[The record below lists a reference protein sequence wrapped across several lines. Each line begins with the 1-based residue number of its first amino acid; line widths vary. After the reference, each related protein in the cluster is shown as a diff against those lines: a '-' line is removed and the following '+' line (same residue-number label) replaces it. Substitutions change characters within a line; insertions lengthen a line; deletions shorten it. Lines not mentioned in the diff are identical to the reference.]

1 MIDYIQLFK
10 DRNLFNQCTN
20 EIELNNL
27 LNKKKIIFYIGF
39 DATAD
44 ALHAGSLVQLRAI
57 KTLIKHGHQAIVLLG
72 GGTTKIG
79 DPSGKDASRQILT
92 YETIQKNIENFKRIF
107 EHYFRDFK
115 ENIKFINND
124 QWLDKLNYIELLR
137 DLGSQVSINRML
149 TFESVKERLKR
160 EQSLSFLEFNY
171 MILQSYDFLHLNK
184 HENCELQIGGSD
196 QWGNIVLGMEIIS
209 KINKKDAFGL
219 TTPLLTTSTGKKM
232 GKTEQGAVWI
242 DQNKYSS
249 YDFYQYWRNVDDND
263 VEKLLLIFSDLDKEE
278 IKILIKEDINNAK
291 KKLAYLVTTDCHS
304 ESSAQEAE
312 EKARSIFEN
321 NSFDNIDEIN
331 FKIDSK
337 LIDTLTSNSTVSSKS
352 EAKRLIEGGGIKIDD
367 DQINDIN
374 LTIDKSYNGKIL
386 KIGKKNIL
394 KLSLSNQYIFYSI
407 INKI

>member
-304 ESSAQEAE
+304 ERSALEAE

-337 LIDTLTSNSTVSSKS
+337 LVDTLTSNSTVSSKS

-367 DQINDIN
+367 NQINDIN
-374 LTIDKSYNGKIL
+374 LTIDKSYNNKIL
-386 KIGKKNIL
+386 KIGKK
-394 KLSLSNQYIFYSI
+394 KYFKI
-407 INKI
+407 IVK

>member
-79 DPSGKDASRQILT
+79 DPSGKDTSRQILT

-184 HENCELQIGGSD
+184 NENCELQIGGSD

-219 TTPLLTTSTGKKM
+219 TTPLLTTSAGKKM

-278 IKILIKEDINNAK
+278 IKMLIKEDINNAK

-321 NSFDNIDEIN
+321 NSYDNIDEIN

-337 LIDTLTSNSTVSSKS
+337 LIDTLTSSSTVSSKS

-374 LTIDKSYNGKIL
+374 LTIDKSYNEKIL
-386 KIGKKNIL
+386 KIGKK
-394 KLSLSNQYIFYSI
+394 KYFKI
-407 INKI
+407 IVK

>member
-1 MIDYIQLFK
+1 MVDYIQLFK
-10 DRNLFNQCTN
+10 DRHLFNQCTN

-44 ALHAGSLVQLRAI
+44 ALHVGSLVQLRAI

-79 DPSGKDASRQILT
+79 DPSGKDASRQILS
-92 YETIQKNIENFKRIF
+92 YEAIEKNIENFKRIF
-107 EHYFRDFK
+107 EHYFRDYK
-115 ENIKFINND
+115 ESIKFINND
-124 QWLDKLNYIELLR
+124 QWLDELNYIELLR
-137 DLGSQVSINRML
+137 DVGSHVSINRML
-149 TFESVKERLKR
+149 TFESVKERLRR

-184 HENCELQIGGSD
+184 NENCELQIGGSD

-263 VEKLLLIFSDLDKEE
+263 VEKLLLIFSDLNKSE
-278 IKILIKEDINNAK
+278 IKSIISENINEAK
-291 KKLAYLVTTDCHS
+291 KKLAFLVTSDCHS
-304 ESSAQEAE
+304 QVSAEEAE
-312 EKARSIFEN
+312 KKAISIFEN
-321 NSFDNIDEIN
+321 NSDENLDEIVFDKN
-331 FKIDSK
+331 EDIKI
-337 LIDTLTSNSTVSSKS
+337 IDALTRQNLVNSKS
-352 EAKRLIEGGGIKIDD
+352 EAKRYIEGGAIKLN
-367 DQINDIN
+367 DQVINDFNTFLNIKN
-374 LTIDKSYNGKIL
+374 NDQVLR
-386 KIGKKNIL
+386 IGKKKLFKL
-394 KLSLSNQYIFYSI
+394 KFN
-407 INKI
+407 

>member
-79 DPSGKDASRQILT
+79 DPSGKDTSRQILT

-321 NSFDNIDEIN
+321 NSYDNIDEIN

-374 LTIDKSYNGKIL
+374 LTIDKSYNEKIL
-386 KIGKKNIL
+386 KIGKK
-394 KLSLSNQYIFYSI
+394 KYFKI
-407 INKI
+407 IVK

>member
-337 LIDTLTSNSTVSSKS
+337 LIDTITSNSTVSSKS

-367 DQINDIN
+367 DQIIDIN
-374 LTIDKSYNGKIL
+374 LTIDKSYNEKIL
-386 KIGKKNIL
+386 KIGKK
-394 KLSLSNQYIFYSI
+394 KYFKI
-407 INKI
+407 IVK

>member
-321 NSFDNIDEIN
+321 NSYDNIDEIN

-367 DQINDIN
+367 NQINDIN
-374 LTIDKSYNGKIL
+374 LTIDKSYNEKIL
-386 KIGKKNIL
+386 KIGKK
-394 KLSLSNQYIFYSI
+394 KYFKI
-407 INKI
+407 IVK

>member
-72 GGTTKIG
+72 GVTTKIG

-321 NSFDNIDEIN
+321 NSYDNIDEIN

-352 EAKRLIEGGGIKIDD
+352 EAKRLIEGGGMKIDD

-374 LTIDKSYNGKIL
+374 LTIDKSYNEKIL
-386 KIGKKNIL
+386 KIGKK
-394 KLSLSNQYIFYSI
+394 KYFKI
-407 INKI
+407 IVK

>member
-263 VEKLLLIFSDLDKEE
+263 VEKLLLIFSDLNKEE

-304 ESSAQEAE
+304 ESSAQGAE

-321 NSFDNIDEIN
+321 NSYDNIDEIN

-352 EAKRLIEGGGIKIDD
+352 EAKRLIDGGGIKIDD

-374 LTIDKSYNGKIL
+374 LTIDKSYNKKIL
-386 KIGKKNIL
+386 KIGKK
-394 KLSLSNQYIFYSI
+394 KYFKI
-407 INKI
+407 IVK

>member
-321 NSFDNIDEIN
+321 NSYDNIDEIN

-374 LTIDKSYNGKIL
+374 LTIDKSYDEKIL
-386 KIGKKNIL
+386 KIGKK
-394 KLSLSNQYIFYSI
+394 KYFKI
-407 INKI
+407 IVK

>member
-20 EIELNNL
+20 EIELNDL

-291 KKLAYLVTTDCHS
+291 KKLAYFVTTDCHS

-312 EKARSIFEN
+312 KKARSIFEN
-321 NSFDNIDEIN
+321 NSYDNIDEIN

-367 DQINDIN
+367 DQIKDIN
-374 LTIDKSYNGKIL
+374 LTIDKSYNEKIL
-386 KIGKKNIL
+386 KIGKK
-394 KLSLSNQYIFYSI
+394 KYFKI
-407 INKI
+407 IVK

>member
-1 MIDYIQLFK
+1 MVDYIQLFK
-10 DRNLFNQCTN
+10 DRHLFNQCTN

-44 ALHAGSLVQLRAI
+44 ALHVGSLVQLRAI

-79 DPSGKDASRQILT
+79 DPSGKDASRQILS
-92 YETIQKNIENFKRIF
+92 YEAIEKNIENFKRIF
-107 EHYFRDFK
+107 EHYFRDHK
-115 ENIKFINND
+115 ESIKFINND
-124 QWLDKLNYIELLR
+124 QWLDELNYIELLR
-137 DLGSQVSINRML
+137 DVGSHVSINRML
-149 TFESVKERLKR
+149 TFESVKERLRR

-171 MILQSYDFLHLNK
+171 MILQSYDFLYLNK
-184 HENCELQIGGSD
+184 NENCELQIGGSD

-263 VEKLLLIFSDLDKEE
+263 VEKLLLIFSDLNKSE
-278 IKILIKEDINNAK
+278 IKSIISENINEAK
-291 KKLAYLVTTDCHS
+291 KKLAFLVTSDCHS
-304 ESSAQEAE
+304 QVSAEEAE
-312 EKARSIFEN
+312 KKAISIFEN
-321 NSFDNIDEIN
+321 NSDENLDEIVFDKN
-331 FKIDSK
+331 EDIKI
-337 LIDTLTSNSTVSSKS
+337 IDALTRQNLVNSKS
-352 EAKRLIEGGGIKIDD
+352 EAKRYIEGGAIKLN
-367 DQINDIN
+367 DQVINDFNTFLNIKN
-374 LTIDKSYNGKIL
+374 NDQVLR
-386 KIGKKNIL
+386 IGKKKLFKL
-394 KLSLSNQYIFYSI
+394 KFN
-407 INKI
+407 

>member
-321 NSFDNIDEIN
+321 NSYDNIDEIN

-337 LIDTLTSNSTVSSKS
+337 LIDTITSYSTVSSKS

-386 KIGKKNIL
+386 KIGKK
-394 KLSLSNQYIFYSI
+394 KYFKI
-407 INKI
+407 IVK

>member
-79 DPSGKDASRQILT
+79 DPSGKDTSRQILT

-184 HENCELQIGGSD
+184 NENCELQIGGSD

-209 KINKKDAFGL
+209 KINKKVAFGL

-278 IKILIKEDINNAK
+278 IKMLIKEDINNAK

-304 ESSAQEAE
+304 ESSAQKAE

-321 NSFDNIDEIN
+321 NSYDNIDEIN

-337 LIDTLTSNSTVSSKS
+337 LIDTLTSNSMVSSKS
-352 EAKRLIEGGGIKIDD
+352 EAKRLIEGGGIKIED
-367 DQINDIN
+367 DQITDIN
-374 LTIDKSYNGKIL
+374 HTIDKTYNEKIL
-386 KIGKKNIL
+386 KIGKK
-394 KLSLSNQYIFYSI
+394 KYFKI
-407 INKI
+407 IVK

>member
-92 YETIQKNIENFKRIF
+92 YETIEKNIENFKRIF

-321 NSFDNIDEIN
+321 NSYDNIDEIN

-367 DQINDIN
+367 DQIKDIN
-374 LTIDKSYNGKIL
+374 LTINKSYNGKIL
-386 KIGKKNIL
+386 KIGKK
-394 KLSLSNQYIFYSI
+394 KYFKI
-407 INKI
+407 IVK

>member
-20 EIELNNL
+20 EIELNTL

-44 ALHAGSLVQLRAI
+44 ALHVGSLVQLRAI

-72 GGTTKIG
+72 GGTTKVG
-79 DPSGKDASRQILT
+79 DPSGKDTARQILS
-92 YETIQKNIENFKRIF
+92 YDNIQKNIDNFKRIF

-115 ENIKFINND
+115 ENITFINND

-137 DLGSQVSINRML
+137 DVGSHVSINRML

-171 MILQSYDFLHLNK
+171 MILQSYDFLYLNK
-184 HENCELQIGGSD
+184 NEKCDLQIGGSD

-242 DQNKYSS
+242 DENKYNS

-263 VEKLLLIFSDLDKEE
+263 VEKLLLIFSDLDKSE
-278 IKILIKEDINNAK
+278 IKNIISENINEAK
-291 KKLAYLVTTDCHS
+291 KKLAFLVTSDCHS
-304 ESSAQEAE
+304 QKSAEDAE
-312 EKARSIFEN
+312 KKAISIFEN
-321 NSFDNIDEIN
+321 NSDENLDEILLDKN
-331 FKIDSK
+331 LDIKILDA
-337 LIDTLTSNSTVSSKS
+337 LISHNLVSSKS

-367 DQINDIN
+367 STVNDFN
-374 LTIDKSYNGKIL
+374 TVLNNKNDNQVL
-386 KIGKKNIL
+386 KIGKKKLFKL
-394 KLSLSNQYIFYSI
+394 KFN
-407 INKI
+407 

>member
-291 KKLAYLVTTDCHS
+291 KKLAYFVTTDCHS

-352 EAKRLIEGGGIKIDD
+352 EAKRLIEGGGIKIDE

-374 LTIDKSYNGKIL
+374 LTIDKSYNEKIL
-386 KIGKKNIL
+386 KIGKK
-394 KLSLSNQYIFYSI
+394 KYFKI
-407 INKI
+407 IVK

>member
-92 YETIQKNIENFKRIF
+92 YETIQKNSENFKRIF

-352 EAKRLIEGGGIKIDD
+352 EAKRLIEGGGMKIDD

-374 LTIDKSYNGKIL
+374 LTIDKSYNEKIL
-386 KIGKKNIL
+386 KIGKK
-394 KLSLSNQYIFYSI
+394 KYFKI
-407 INKI
+407 IVK

>member
-20 EIELNNL
+20 EIELNNI
-27 LNKKKIIFYIGF
+27 LNKKKITFYIGF

-57 KTLIKHGHQAIVLLG
+57 KILIKHGHQAIVLLG

-79 DPSGKDASRQILT
+79 DPSGKDTSRQILT

-184 HENCELQIGGSD
+184 NENCELQIGGSD

-219 TTPLLTTSTGKKM
+219 TTPLLTSSTGKKM

-263 VEKLLLIFSDLDKEE
+263 VEKLLLIFSDLDKKE
-278 IKILIKEDINNAK
+278 IKMLIKEDINNAK

-304 ESSAQEAE
+304 ENSAQEAE

-321 NSFDNIDEIN
+321 NSYDNIDEIN

-337 LIDTLTSNSTVSSKS
+337 LIDTLTSNNTVSSKS

-367 DQINDIN
+367 DQINNIN
-374 LTIDKSYNGKIL
+374 LTIDKTYNEKIL
-386 KIGKKNIL
+386 KIGKK
-394 KLSLSNQYIFYSI
+394 KYFKI
-407 INKI
+407 IVM

>member
-107 EHYFRDFK
+107 EHYFRDLK

-321 NSFDNIDEIN
+321 NSYDNIDEIN

-352 EAKRLIEGGGIKIDD
+352 EAKRLIEGGGIKIDE

-374 LTIDKSYNGKIL
+374 LTIDKSYNEKIL
-386 KIGKKNIL
+386 KIGKK
-394 KLSLSNQYIFYSI
+394 KYFKI
-407 INKI
+407 IVK

>member
-171 MILQSYDFLHLNK
+171 MILQSYDYLHLNK

-312 EKARSIFEN
+312 EKAKSIFEN

-352 EAKRLIEGGGIKIDD
+352 EAKRLIEGGGMKIDD

-374 LTIDKSYNGKIL
+374 LTIDKSYNEKIL
-386 KIGKKNIL
+386 KIGKK
-394 KLSLSNQYIFYSI
+394 KYFKI
-407 INKI
+407 IVK